1 MAITANETEL
11 YPIEISVIM
20 NSEETIYDRS
30 LRGKAYFY
38 LILESQEE

>member
-11 YPIEISVIM
+11 YPVEISIIM
-20 NSEETIYDRS
+20 TAEETIYDRS

-38 LILESQEE
+38 LILESQED